1 MQIPSACPSS
11 CGFPPEDLLAHYDGL
26 ASAAL
31 SAKVA
36 RHVAE
41 CTACRDDL
49 EGIGGNALLL
59 QMCLPPIDD
68 ATAREEIYERMA
80 DER

>member
-1 MQIPSACPSS
+1 MRIPSTRPSS

-41 CTACRDDL
+41 CAACRDDF
-49 EGIGGNALLL
+49 EGMGGNARIL
-59 QMCLPPIDD
+59 QMCLPSIDD
-68 ATAREEIYERMA
+68 VTAREEIFERIA